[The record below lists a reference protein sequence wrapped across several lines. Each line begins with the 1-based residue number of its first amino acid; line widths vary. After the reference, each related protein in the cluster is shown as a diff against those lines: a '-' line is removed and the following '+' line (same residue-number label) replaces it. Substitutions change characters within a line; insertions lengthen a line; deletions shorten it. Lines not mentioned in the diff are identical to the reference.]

1 MKKLWK
7 PRTFKGELILSFLT
21 VTLISIIILGVFQI
35 FQLSTLVQENK
46 SKQFQTTTFLN
57 DYIVNYV
64 QDHQKAIEMLAYNI
78 EPLFEQQD
86 HITIKK
92 QLEQIKMKYP
102 GFVNLYVGNAAGQSL
117 VFYPELYTDGAKR
130 ENYDFSDRP
139 YYKELKQ
146 TQQPVLSSVFH
157 GRVGT
162 NIMLVTAVVPIFS
175 DDHKMIGYVLGALD
189 LNALAD
195 DIKARIDD
203 QKSFA
208 IVLDQEDNVVV
219 HPNVDTRTQLVNLKD
234 APFVKSL
241 PQEKTHN
248 RGDYYAI
255 ENGEEQ
261 YFTFVKNDELGW
273 KVWIGTPTNYIYAT
287 YKDAIF
293 IGSLFAVLTTIF
305 MIGVSFFFANRFQT
319 ALQNVLRY
327 IKQYQDY
334 TRGLNSKPRLQSS
347 AKGTQEIAE
356 LYHHFDNLIE
366 EVEQNR
372 QGLIKL
378 NTDLEGRVKERTAT
392 LENKNL
398 ELKAVNKLI
407 TSVSAERDL
416 AQFIQHC
423 LIQITPY
430 IGYSIHVVFQNIAVT
445 SDEITPIT
453 DVQQYLECKVGVKQH
468 MEPIQVGK
476 NLQGFLVVDLKD
488 GQGINAGEQEFL
500 ETFASSLAIMLE
512 NKFLFEKIRNKHA
525 ELEAILQSMSEG
537 LMLLNNKDE
546 IEYVNDFFQQIVFS
560 DRNYKL
566 LDLNVMYKR
575 FMELFQ
581 ISKHELQTFI
591 MQDEAELRLEHIE
604 KNNDKVTSYMLHS
617 FSVFLDDQIIGKGL
631 LLRDI
636 TKEAEIDTLKNNL
649 ISLTSHEFKTPITNI
664 RGSVETLLRDDVE
677 WEPEFERELLEG
689 VHEDIERIQHL
700 VSDWMD
706 ISKIESGTMFIERG
720 MIRGDHVIEVSLLQ
734 IPKEMQHQLEIKFE
748 NKLAEP
754 VYFYGD
760 KIRIQQV
767 LVNLFMNAIRYND
780 QAIKKIVVTLD
791 QTVSDIIISVKDNGI
806 GISEDHL
813 EKIFTRFYQVDVTA
827 TRRTGGTGLGLAIC
841 KGIME
846 AHNGKITVESERNKG
861 STFTLFFPK
870 GEEEV

>member
-1 MKKLWK
+1 MRR

-21 VTLISIIILGVFQI
+21 ITLVSIVILGAFQI
-35 FQLSTLVQENK
+35 FQLSSLVKENK
-46 SKQFQTTTFLN
+46 EKQFQTTVFLD

-64 QDHQKAIEMLAYNI
+64 QDYRKAVEMLAFNI
-78 EPLFEQQD
+78 EPFFEDQD
-86 HITIKK
+86 LASIEKR
-92 QLEQIKMKYP
+92 LEQIKKKYP
-102 GFVNLYVGNAAGQSL
+102 GFVNLYVGNEAGESI
-117 VFYPELYTDGAKR
+117 VFYPELYTDGAER
-130 ENYDFSDRP
+130 VNHDFSDRP
-139 YYKELKQ
+139 YYQELKR
-146 TQQPVLSSVFH
+146 TKQPVLSSVFH

-162 NIMLVTAVVPIFS
+162 NIMLVTAVVPIMS
-175 DDHKMIGYVLGALD
+175 EDDNMIGYVLGAFD
-189 LNALAD
+189 LNTLAD
-195 DIKARIDD
+195 HITSRINDK
-203 QKSFA
+203 KSFV

-234 APFVKSL
+234 APFVKNL
-241 PQEKTHN
+241 PHEQLQDS
-248 RGDYYAI
+248 GDYIAI

-261 YFTFVKNDELGW
+261 YFTFVKNDRLGW
-273 KVWIGTPTNYIYAT
+273 KVWIGTPTKYIYDT
-287 YKDAIF
+287 YKEAISMG
-293 IGSLFAVLTTIF
+293 ILFVLMATVF
-305 MIGVSFFFANRFQT
+305 MIVVSFFFANRFET

-327 IKQYQDY
+327 IKQYKDY
-334 TRGLNSKPRLQSS
+334 TRGLNNKPQFQRPT
-347 AKGTQEIAE
+347 KGTREIVE
-356 LYHHFDNLIE
+356 LYDHFGNLIE

-372 QGLIKL
+372 HGLIKL
-378 NTDLEGRVKERTAT
+378 NKDLENRVKERTAT

-416 AQFIQHC
+416 TQFIQHC
-423 LIQITPY
+423 LNQITPFVE
-430 IGYSIHVVFQNIAVT
+430 YSICVVFQNIVVT
-445 SDEITPIT
+445 PDEITAIT
-453 DVQQYLECKVGVKQH
+453 DVQQYLNRKAAGKQH
-468 MEPIQVGK
+468 IEPIQIGK
-476 NLQGFLVVDLKD
+476 NLQGFLVVDLINNQK
-488 GQGINAGEQEFL
+488 INASEQEFL

-512 NKFLFEKIRNKHA
+512 NKYLFEMIRNKHA

-560 DRNYKL
+560 DTDYKL
-566 LDLNVMYKR
+566 FELKDMYKR

-581 ISKHELQTFI
+581 ISKDELQTFI
-591 MQDEAELRLEHIE
+591 QQDEAEIKLEHVE
-604 KNNDKVTSYMLHS
+604 GNDKIKSYMLHS

-631 LLRDI
+631 ILRDI

-677 WEPEFERELLEG
+677 WEPDFERELLEG

-706 ISKIESGTMFIERG
+706 ISKIESGTMFIERN
-720 MIRGDHVIEVSLLQ
+720 MVRGDQIIEKSLQQ
-734 IPKEMQHQLEIKFE
+734 IPKELQEQLEVTFQ
-748 NKLAEP
+748 NKLDGP
-754 VYFYGD
+754 FYFYGD
-760 KIRIQQV
+760 KFRIQQV

-780 QAIKKIVVTLD
+780 QTIKKIVVTLD
-791 QTVSDIIISVKDNGI
+791 RTSTDIIISVKDNGI

-813 EKIFTRFYQVDVTA
+813 EKIFTRFYQVDVTG

-846 AHNGKITVESERNKG
+846 AHHGKITVESERNKG
-861 STFTLFFPK
+861 SIFTLYFPI
-870 GEEEV
+870 GEEEE